1 MSGGCAT
8 RSASPNSKPGAG
20 KRQLGSGPG
29 RPGPGHAA
37 RPGSQRGEA
46 GTGGAA
52 RAPPL
57 PLGGRPGGPAAPSH
71 RLRGGQL
78 AGGAG
83 ARGQVSAPGDAPEAP
98 VRPGSTGSPRC
109 WGGGERAPSTP
120 RPLSRVPLK
129 PGRTAPGPASAVT
142 PAPAAAQVPE
152 PTPSAAPPPGPAR
165 TAGAR
170 GAAGSGDRPRPLGA
184 QLRLPSRGA
193 LGPAGAAPRVTCKE
207 PERRPH
213 LPGGRGKSGGYGR
226 LPRAGQ
232 GEGPRAPRPRPP
244 PRSPPRGA
252 RAARSP
258 ARPAAP
264 HARGRP
270 PHIPRRLGPPPP
282 RGHWLHLPS
291 LSRAPPVPL
300 ELIGGR
306 AGDVRPVGASR
317 GAGSRQGLR
326 GGLGAR
332 GGSGVLGADPR
343 AGHGRREGGWRGRP
357 QAAGCGGRRGLIGAS
372 SLSLAALEPVPG
384 LSGAPCAAGGA
395 RRRGAAASLQE
406 RELDRSDPD
415 ARLLPAWEEL
425 FRVCVSTF
433 CISGKTR

>member
-1 MSGGCAT
+1 M
-8 RSASPNSKPGAG
+8 
-20 KRQLGSGPG
+20 
-29 RPGPGHAA
+29 
-37 RPGSQRGEA
+37 
-46 GTGGAA
+46 
-52 RAPPL
+52 
-57 PLGGRPGGPAAPSH
+57 
-71 RLRGGQL
+71 
-78 AGGAG
+78 
-83 ARGQVSAPGDAPEAP
+83 
-98 VRPGSTGSPRC
+98 RPGSTGSPHC

-120 RPLSRVPLK
+120 RPLSRVPLT

-170 GAAGSGDRPRPLGA
+170 SAAGSGDRARPLGA

-213 LPGGRGKSGGYGR
+213 LPGGRGKSSGYGR

-306 AGDVRPVGASR
+306 AGDVRPEGASR
-317 GAGSRQGLR
+317 GAGTERRTRRERRKRSPGRGSRGRARAAGRGLEGAAPGGRLR
-326 GGLGAR
+326 GPLWAYRRFLPVPRGAGAR
-332 GGSGVLGADPR
+332 SRLV
-343 AGHGRREGGWRGRP
+343 RRSLRCRWRSAEGCCR
-357 QAAGCGGRRGLIGAS
+357 
-372 SLSLAALEPVPG
+372 VP
-384 LSGAPCAAGGA
+384 
-395 RRRGAAASLQE
+395 
-406 RELDRSDPD
+406 
-415 ARLLPAWEEL
+415 
-425 FRVCVSTF
+425 
-433 CISGKTR
+433 SGKGAGSQRSGR